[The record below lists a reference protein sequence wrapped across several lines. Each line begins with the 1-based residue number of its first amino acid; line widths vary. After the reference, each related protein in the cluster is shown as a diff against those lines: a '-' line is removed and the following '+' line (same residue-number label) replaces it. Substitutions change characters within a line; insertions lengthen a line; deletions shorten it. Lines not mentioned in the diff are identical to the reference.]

1 MLRYLILVIISL
13 FSFTTIY
20 AQGVEFD
27 YYSTVDWSK
36 GEMLINVE
44 TVFAPGSGTVRIRDN
59 SEDIFKENFFK
70 IFMDSI
76 KKDKYGQ
83 LYFNSFFTV
92 EEKIQ
97 ADPDILSNIDDVY
110 NNIIKVFSI
119 YTRDTTGM
127 NMQYKLD
134 IFKNIGSYFIKHKEP
149 IRSEKTLL
157 WTPSDKYTGIII
169 YADGSYPVHGE
180 NNISSLR
187 PAIYPAVYDEKM
199 RKVLSVEMVKPTYL
213 LEWGSAGYFS
223 DPNDPGIKERVGDKP
238 LYTAARKIF
247 GRYSS
252 DIIIP
257 AADADKLFY
266 KGQNA
271 NLISEG
277 RFVIISTLP
286 SDKP

>member
-1 MLRYLILVIISL
+1 MLRYLFLIIIFL
-13 FSFTTIY
+13 FQFAAVY
-20 AQGVEFD
+20 AEGVEFD
-27 YYSTVDWSK
+27 YYSIVDWGK

-44 TVFAPGSGTVRIRDN
+44 TVFPPGSGTVRMRDN
-59 SEDIFKENFFK
+59 SEDIFKTNFFK

-83 LYFNSFFTV
+83 LYFNSAFTV
-92 EEKIQ
+92 EEKMQ
-97 ADPDILSNIDDVY
+97 VNPNILSNVDDIY
-110 NNIIKVFSI
+110 NNIIKIFGI

-134 IFKNIGSYFIKHKEP
+134 IFKDIGSYFITHERATK
-149 IRSEKTLL
+149 SEKGIL
-157 WTPSDKYTGIII
+157 WTPSGKYTGIVI

-180 NNISSLR
+180 NSVSALK

-199 RKVLSVEMVKPTYL
+199 RKVLSVEMVSPAYL

-223 DPNDPGIKERVGDKP
+223 DPNDPGIKDRVGDKP

-247 GRYSS
+247 GRYGS
-252 DIIIP
+252 DIIIT
-257 AADADKLFY
+257 AADADKIFY

-271 NLISEG
+271 NLITEG